1 MADAVLTEVDGG
13 IAVIT
18 INRPQARNAVNGEVA
33 RGIAAAVDELDDAGD
48 VRVLIL
54 TGAGGTFSAG
64 MDLKG
69 FLAGDNPTV
78 PGRGFA
84 GLVER
89 PPAKPVIAAVE
100 GYALAGGF
108 EIALSCDLIVASETA
123 RFGLPEVRRGL
134 VAGAGGLLRLPRRV
148 PYHLAMEIAL
158 TGEHF
163 SAERLHRAGLVASL
177 TGAGEAL
184 DGARALAARVAEGA
198 PLALAASK
206 RVIVESADWPAGEA
220 FARQGQVIG
229 PVFTS
234 ADAMEGAAA
243 FAEKR
248 APVWQGR

>member
-1 MADAVLTEVDGG
+1 MADAVLTEVDGAIG
-13 IAVIT
+13 VIT

-33 RGIAAAVDELDDAGD
+33 RGIAAAVDELDAAGD
-48 VRVLIL
+48 VRALIL

-69 FLAGDNPTV
+69 FLAGDNPIV
-78 PGRGFA
+78 AGRGFA
-84 GLVER
+84 GITER

-163 SAERLHRAGLVASL
+163 TAERLHQAGLVSVL
-177 TGAGEAL
+177 TEAGQAL
-184 DGARALAARVAEGA
+184 EGARELAARVAQGA
-198 PLALAASK
+198 PLALAATK
-206 RVIVESADWPAGEA
+206 RVIVESADWPSAEA
-220 FARQGQVIG
+220 FARQGEVIG

-248 APVWQGR
+248 PPVWRGE

>member
-18 INRPQARNAVNGEVA
+18 INRPEARNAVNGEVA
-33 RGIAAAVDELDDAGD
+33 RGIAAAIDEFDAAAD

-69 FLAGDNPTV
+69 FLSGDNPTA

-84 GLVER
+84 GLAER
-89 PPAKPVIAAVE
+89 PPVKPVIAAVE

-108 EIALSCDLIVASETA
+108 EIALSCDLIVASEA
-123 RFGLPEVRRGL
+123 AKFGLPEVRRGL

-163 SAERLHRAGLVASL
+163 TAERLQRAGLVASL

-184 DGARALAARVAEGA
+184 AGARELAARVAQGA

-206 RVIVESADWPAGEA
+206 RIIVESADWPSADA
-220 FARQGQVIG
+220 FARQGEVMA

-234 ADAMEGAAA
+234 ADAREGAIA

-248 APVWQGR
+248 APVWRGE